1 MRVPNINTY
10 YTATYRLGNLTE
22 DLKNANEVI
31 STQKRINEISDDPL
45 GLSQVLSLRNSIGN
59 LEQIEQNVV
68 MGKSWLEGVEASL
81 DSVNNL
87 ILDAKSEVSRLANDS
102 TTADERQNAVGR
114 IEHIVQ
120 QIVSLGNTQVNG
132 NYIFGGTRTDTVPL
146 TYDAAAGQVQYNG
159 TTTPFEVRTDKNSG
173 VQVGRNGRET
183 FWDNTIEIN
192 ATNNTLVFKEDNGH
206 GPASQKVMETDIP
219 AGIYTKQGLT
229 TAVRNALNDA
239 SARDGYGAEY
249 QVDYDENTREFSIR
263 EDGTYKGYLRTNF
276 MWDTGEQAYINNIQ
290 TSSQIN
296 PDDLDIAVLNKNAL
310 VLATPEP
317 AGTEPFTLLWDGK
330 GAWHVQNN
338 PGYVIPAKIE
348 GTADSLDIDL
358 DESGFADITIR
369 LDKKTLEGESISF
382 EIIPEKKDAS
392 VGHEMGFSL
401 SDLTF
406 APPVSDNNPVYV
418 TDLTIN
424 AGVNDTIDFVEIN
437 ATGGVSTTLSAII
450 TPDNYTNMDVLAR
463 EIETQLEIASA
474 APTSGANNTNYAV
487 SYDEEN
493 SRFNIREDGT
503 SLNELQILWS
513 NTTGAST
520 TAATLGYY
528 PLDDTISYPKSDFTP
543 VHGAITIDNTNH
555 LLDFKETNTAG
566 VETTLSA
573 MISSNTYRDITELET
588 AVENAMNDVSAASGN
603 NVVYDVTYDD
613 ALDQF
618 VIQQSAGTTLT
629 GFDLLW
635 NTGPNWDQTIG
646 KTLGYDI
653 SADDTAPG
661 MIYTSDT
668 APVLAT
674 FDDTNNVIEF
684 TETNLDGSFTS
695 DIRIDIPT
703 GDYTD
708 LDDVAAQIE
717 TLMRNASPNGVNY
730 AVSYD
735 FTAGQFMIKGS
746 HADIRGFDLL
756 WSSGTHSEN
765 SAAGMLGF
773 DPSTDDVVRFSESDE
788 DIVNL
793 VIDGNN
799 NKIDF
804 REIMPEDE
812 GKTVSQ
818 LTAEVRQKTY
828 TSYADLSKEVEIAL
842 EKESMEKGNKI
853 DYSVFWD
860 DVTRRFTIKEDGTQL
875 AELHLQ
881 WETGENA
888 DLSVGGTGQTIGGIL
903 GFNPED
909 DIETPMQSTAPAE
922 WGIFNTLMDLKTYLA
937 ENDVDG
943 ISRSIGRLEM
953 NFDNMTSRIVDT
965 GMKYSRL
972 QIRETIT
979 TEISLSM
986 KERKSMIEDADIIE
1000 AIMNLQNIQTAY
1012 QAALSST
1019 SRILN
1024 LSLVDYLR

>member
-22 DLKNANEVI
+22 NLKSANEVI

-59 LEQIEQNVV
+59 LEQIEKNVV
-68 MGKSWLEGVEASL
+68 MGKSWLQGVEASL

-102 TTADERQNAVGR
+102 TTADERQNAVAR
-114 IEHIVQ
+114 IDHIIN

-132 NYIFGGTRTDTVPL
+132 NYIFGGTRTDTAPL
-146 TYDAAAGQVQYNG
+146 TYDTAAARVEYNG
-159 TTTPFEVRTDKNSG
+159 TSTPFEVRTDKNSG

-183 FWDNTIEIN
+183 FWDSTIEIN
-192 ATNNTLVFKEDNGH
+192 ATNNTLVFREDNGH
-206 GPASQKVMETDIP
+206 GSASQKVMETDIP
-219 AGIYTKQGLT
+219 AGIYTKQALT
-229 TAVRNALNDA
+229 TAVRNALNEA
-239 SARDGYGAEY
+239 SARDGYGAVY
-249 QVDYDENTREFSIR
+249 QVDYDEQTREFSIR
-263 EDGTYKGYLRTNF
+263 EDGSYNGYLRTNF
-276 MWDTGEQAYINNIQ
+276 MWGTGEQAYINNIQ
-290 TSSQIN
+290 TSAQIN
-296 PDDLDIAVLNKNAL
+296 PDDLDISVLNKNAL

-317 AGTEPFTLLWDGK
+317 AGTEPFTLIWDGK
-330 GAWHVQNN
+330 GAWHVKNN
-338 PGYVIPAKIE
+338 PGYVMPAKIE

-369 LDKKTLEGESISF
+369 LDKKVLEGESISF
-382 EIIPEKKDAS
+382 EIIPEKKDTS

-406 APPVSDNNPVYV
+406 ATPVSDNNPEYI
-418 TDLTIN
+418 TDLTITG
-424 AGVNDTIDFVEIN
+424 GVNDTIDFVETN
-437 ATGGVSTTLSAII
+437 ATGGVSATLSAAI
-450 TPDNYTNMDVLAR
+450 PAGNYTDMDTLAG
-463 EIETQLEIASA
+463 EIETQLEAVSA
-474 APTSGANNTNYAV
+474 NGIDYAV
-487 SYDEEN
+487 SYDPAI
-493 SRFNIREDGT
+493 SRFNIREHGT
-503 SLNELQILWS
+503 SLNELQVLWS
-513 NTTGAST
+513 NTSSGAAT

-528 PLDDTISYPKSDFTP
+528 PLDDTISYPESDLTP
-543 VHGAITIDNTNH
+543 VHGSITIDNTNH

-588 AVENAMNDVSAASGN
+588 AVEDAMNDVSLASGN
-603 NVVYDVTYDD
+603 GVVYDVTYDE

-646 KTLGYDI
+646 RTLGYDI
-653 SADDTAPG
+653 SADDVDPG
-661 MIYTSDT
+661 MIYSSDT
-668 APVLAT
+668 PPVLAA

-684 TETNLDGSFTS
+684 TETNLDGSTTS

-708 LDDVAAQIE
+708 LDDVAAQIQ
-717 TLMRNASPNGVNY
+717 TLMRNASPNGVDY
-730 AVSYD
+730 SVSYD
-735 FTAGQFMIKGS
+735 FTAGRFMIKGS

-756 WSSGTHSEN
+756 WASGTHSEN

-773 DPSTDDVVRFSESDE
+773 DSSTDDVVRFSESDQ

-793 VIDGNN
+793 VIDGTN

-804 REIMPEDE
+804 KEIMPEDV

-818 LTAEVRQKTY
+818 LTAEVRHKTY
-828 TSYADLSKEVEIAL
+828 TSYTDLAKEVEIAL
-842 EKESMEKGNKI
+842 EKESMKKGNEI

-875 AELHLQ
+875 AELQLQ

-888 DLSVGGTGQTIGGIL
+888 DLSVGGTGQTIGSIM

-922 WGIFNTLMDLKTYLA
+922 WGIFNTLIDLKTYLA

-979 TEISLSM
+979 TEINLSM
-986 KERKSMIEDADIIE
+986 KERRSMIEDADIIE

-1024 LSLVDYLR
+1024 VSLVDYLR